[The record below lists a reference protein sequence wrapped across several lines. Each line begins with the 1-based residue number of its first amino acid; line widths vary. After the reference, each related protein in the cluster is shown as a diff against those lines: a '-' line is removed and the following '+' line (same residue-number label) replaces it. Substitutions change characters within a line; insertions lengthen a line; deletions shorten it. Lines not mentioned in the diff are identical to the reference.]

1 MKINVRLEGG
11 LGDHLLGNRFIP
23 AILDKYP
30 NAEIKLFSDTENNS
44 RSLEF
49 LLKCFPN
56 FYKRGGEVIKERKNK
71 EFIINS
77 KFGSENWPA
86 HLLNQKDE
94 VFKNMINDC
103 DKFYDLHIDGLK
115 WIHEDFDWLR
125 YYYFF
130 SKPKFKI
137 AEKYKFKYILAHL
150 YSRPDSSHSLDKEYV
165 INLILKL
172 SEKQKVVILIEEKYK
187 DYYINLFNN
196 DNVIIDTSGDLIE
209 VFSLAANCSA
219 FIGIDS
225 GIRYMPYHF
234 GKPTFVFSNSCEKY
248 GEIMPSHLIRW
259 LLFPKNILPMH
270 TDANAVCNLLNNCCL
285 NLAYSLFPEIP
296 EKIENYIVDRIL

>member
-11 LGDHLLGNRFIP
+11 LGDHLLGNRFVP

-30 NAEIKLFSDTENNS
+30 NAEIKLFSDTENNL

-77 KFGSENWPA
+77 QFGTENLPA
-86 HLLNQKDE
+86 HISNQKDE
-94 VFKNMINDC
+94 VVENMINNC

-115 WIHEDFDWLR
+115 WSKTDFEWLR

-130 SKPKFKI
+130 PKPQFEI
-137 AEKYKFKYILAHL
+137 IEKYKFKYILAHL
-150 YSRPDSSHSLDKEYV
+150 YSRPDSSYSLDKEYV
-165 INLILKL
+165 INLLLKL
-172 SEKQKVVILIEEKYK
+172 SEKQKVVILIEEKHK
-187 DYYINLFNN
+187 DYYNNLFNN
-196 DNVIIDTSGDLIE
+196 DNIIIDTSGDLID
-209 VFSLAANCSA
+209 VFNLAANCSA

-234 GKPTFVFSNSCEKY
+234 GKPTFVFSNSCKKY
-248 GEIMPSHLIRW
+248 GEIMHSHLIRW
-259 LLFPKNILPMH
+259 LLFPKNVLPMH
-270 TDANAVCNLLNNCCL
+270 TDINAVCSLLNNCCL
-285 NLAYSLFPEIP
+285 NPVYSLFPEIS